1 MPTGGTSATPNSSS
15 LRSRK
20 FDFKKPLLVFKL
32 KDLPLIE
39 QNAVLN
45 RNIPTFAT
53 GVEKEEEEEHHL
65 QAALIA
71 SQSFTLGSVVIPTPD
86 ASKVFGNYSAFYTPD
101 YSLPK
106 SLIRFSALIEDSRGI
121 PYDLDE
127 KDQEFL
133 EKWQEDADVLMEE
146 ELLEELLYTLEKLGN
161 ERVRHHDLI
170 PRGMKNQVYRIVQV
184 Y

>member
-1 MPTGGTSATPNSSS
+1 MPTGHGTNGTPSSSS

-32 KDLPLIE
+32 KDLPLID

-53 GVEKEEEEEHHL
+53 GVEKEEEDEHHL

-71 SQSFTLGSVVIPTPD
+71 AQNSTLGTVVIPTPD
-86 ASKVFGNYSAFYTPD
+86 ASKLWTNYSSFYTGD

-121 PYDLDE
+121 PYDLD
-127 KDQEFL
+127 DQDLEFL
-133 EKWQEDADVLMEE
+133 EKWQQEADVAISEELFE
-146 ELLEELLYTLEKLGN
+146 ELLWTLEKLGN
-161 ERVRHHDLI
+161 ERVYFSNL
-170 PRGMKNQVYRIVQV
+170 RGIGDRRTKFTGLY
-184 Y
+184 